1 MIILIILEL
10 ILIIFYILRVFLLQ
24 QWQQNLLK
32 LQRVI
37 LRILLIGLLEA
48 LLEALFKS
56 FLRLLMFWL

>member
-1 MIILIILEL
+1 MVILIILEL
-10 ILIIFYILRVFLLQ
+10 ILIILYILRVFLLQ

-37 LRILLIGLLEA
+37 LKSLLIDLLEV